1 MAKVAV
7 RHSQIHGKGLFASS
21 AIAAAEVV
29 VRMNPSNFSRKDR
42 HPWNGRNTDT
52 IPHFVN
58 HHCEPNAFVTFL
70 EAEHAVVVV
79 ASRFIDVDEE
89 ITLDYWLTELGGV
102 RIPCNC
108 PSPICRLEFPTNP
121 ASVLV

>member
-1 MAKVAV
+1 MAKVKVEA
-7 RHSQIHGKGLFASS
+7 SPIHGKGLFA
-21 AIAAAEVV
+21 ATFVAAGETL
-29 VRMNPSNFSRKDR
+29 VRMNPSNFSRADR

-58 HHCEPNAFVTFL
+58 HHCEPNACISFAPL
-70 EAEHAVVVV
+70 EHAVVVV
-79 ASRFIDVDEE
+79 AARFIAPGEE

-108 PSPICRLEFPTNP
+108 PSRACKLEFPTNP
-121 ASVLV
+121 AGVLV